1 MTSIFT
7 DFHSKYHA
15 TSLQLA
21 GSQENSLTRTLTS
34 ARVEMNPH
42 QVNAALFAL
51 KSPFS
56 KGALLADEVGLGK
69 TIEAGLVISQRIA
82 EGKRR
87 ILLIVPASLRKQWQ
101 QELQEKFSVQTQIL
115 DAAIVRK
122 SRKRGDQDIF
132 KNTKIPLIMS
142 YEYAARIAEELRLAQ
157 KWDLIVFDEAHRL
170 RNVYKNEQNKGTS
183 KRAQSLADAFR
194 DIPKILLT
202 ATPLQNSLLEL
213 YGLISVIDDKHFGG
227 LDSFRTQYVRG
238 GPDPENLAALQR
250 RIEPV
255 CQRTLRRQVQE
266 AGHINFRKRTAL
278 TFDFDPFDNEIVLYE
293 RVSDFL
299 QRKDTVSYGDRTNAL
314 VLLQVRKILG
324 SSTFAVA
331 RYLETLIGRL
341 REKQKASVQMTDDL
355 DGFDVTLE
363 EADSEVE
370 VEDFEV
376 IDPQRL
382 AYEIVE
388 IEEMLVLANSIEI
401 NGKGEALIGKLP
413 LVLEQIVA
421 KGGKNKAVI
430 FTESVRTQK
439 YLEQLL
445 SNHGYAGKL
454 VLLNGSNADAESR
467 KIYNSWKERHA
478 GTDKISGSRT
488 ADMKAALVEAFKSDE
503 KSILISTE
511 SGAEGI
517 NLQFCSVLINYDL
530 PWNPQRIEQRIG
542 RIHRYGQ
549 LIDVTVV
556 NLLNRKNHTEARIHQ
571 LLSEKFKLFDGVFGS
586 SDEVLGSIS
595 SGLDFEKEVL
605 DIVQRCR
612 TKEQADAE
620 FDDLQARIRD
630 DIDADI
636 AETRAR
642 VLETLDGDVV
652 AMLHSRKKAL
662 FEKVPEYQQRLLNL
676 ARGELD
682 GIDFTVGDEYA
693 FSYDGLVYSTNWPVA
708 DDNDWQFFR
717 VNDGLGKQLI
727 SDASSRD
734 MSTEIA
740 ELTFIP
746 DEAPFDGRVARIDA
760 LKGEAGWL
768 RVYKGTMPTGDSTRE
783 EILCAVVADD
793 GSQRGSDIVEKLM
806 QVPSRQPQTTSM
818 TIPDHEL
825 SEAGETAFEGFS
837 ARVQQENMTWLDEEE
852 LRLDR
857 YAADIEIEIDAQIDA
872 LDVEVKDL
880 QRQRRDPKLSM
891 EDKLTMGRR
900 IKKLEGEVDD
910 LKLSKFERRKAIR
923 KQVSDKLDEFADLL
937 NQQPKFEML
946 FTLRW
951 KVA

>member
-1 MTSIFT
+1 MTPVFT
-7 DFHSKYHA
+7 EFHSKYHA

-101 QELQEKFSVQTQIL
+101 QELQEKFSVPTQIL
-115 DAAIVRK
+115 DAAVVRQA
-122 SRKRGDQDIF
+122 RKRGEDDIF
-132 KNTKIPLIMS
+132 KNTKTPLIMS
-142 YEYAARIAEELRLAQ
+142 YEYAARIADELRLAQ

-183 KRAQSLADAFR
+183 KRAQALADAFR

-213 YGLISVIDDKHFGG
+213 YGLISVIDDTHFGG

-238 GPDPENLAALQR
+238 RPDPENLAALQK

-293 RVSDFL
+293 HVSDFL
-299 QRKDTVSYGDRTNAL
+299 QRSDTVSYGDRANAL

-341 REKQKASVQMTDDL
+341 KEKQKASVQMTDDL

-363 EADSEVE
+363 E
-370 VEDFEV
+370 EDAEGAAEDIEA

-382 AYEIVE
+382 ANEIVE
-388 IEEMLVLANSIEI
+388 IEEMLSLANSIKI
-401 NGKGEALIGKLP
+401 NGKGEALVGKLP
-413 LVLEQIVA
+413 LVLEQIEK

-445 SNHGYAGKL
+445 STHGFSGEL
-454 VLLNGSNADAESR
+454 VLLNGSNADPESR
-467 KIYNSWKERHA
+467 RIYNSWKDRHV
-478 GTDKISGSRT
+478 GTDRISGSRT

-605 DIVQRCR
+605 GIVQRCR

-620 FDDLQARIRD
+620 FDELQTRIKD
-630 DIDADI
+630 EIDADI

-652 AMLHSRKKAL
+652 AMLHSRQKSL
-662 FEKVPEYQQRLLNL
+662 VEKVPEYQQKLLNL
-676 ARGELD
+676 ARGELE
-682 GIDFTVGDEYA
+682 GIDFTIGDEYA
-693 FSYDGLVYSTNWPVA
+693 FSYDGLVYTTKWPIA

-717 VNDGLGKQLI
+717 VNDGLGKRLI
-727 SDASSRD
+727 SEASARD
-734 MSTEIA
+734 LSTELV
-740 ELTFIP
+740 EMTFVP
-746 DEAPFDGRVARIDA
+746 DEAPFHGRVARIDA
-760 LKGEAGWL
+760 LKGEVGWL
-768 RVYKGTMPTGDSTRE
+768 RVYKATMPTGDALRE

-793 GSQRGSDIVEKLM
+793 GTQRGSDIVEKLM
-806 QVPSRQPQTTSM
+806 QVPTRAPQPTSL
-818 TIPDHEL
+818 IVPDNDL
-825 SEAGETAFEGFS
+825 NEAGEAAFDGFS
-837 ARVQQENMTWLDEEE
+837 SRVQDENMAWLDEEE

-872 LDVEVKDL
+872 LEVEVKDF

-891 EDKLTMGRR
+891 EDKLSMGRK

-923 KQVSDKLDEFADLL
+923 KQVSDKLDEFAEML
-937 NQQPKFEML
+937 NQQPSLEML

>member
-1 MTSIFT
+1 MTSMFT
-7 DFHSKYHA
+7 DFHSKFHA

-101 QELQEKFSVQTQIL
+101 QELQEKFSVPTMIL
-115 DAAIVRK
+115 DASVVRQA
-122 SRKRGDQDIF
+122 RKRGEDNIF
-132 KNTKIPLIMS
+132 KTTKMPVIMS
-142 YEYAARIAEELRLAQ
+142 YEYAARIADELRVAQ
-157 KWDLIVFDEAHRL
+157 RWDLIVFDEAHRL
-170 RNVYKNEQNKGTS
+170 RNVYKNEQNRGTS
-183 KRAQSLADAFR
+183 KRAQALADAFR

-213 YGLISVIDDKHFGG
+213 YGLISVIDDTHFGG

-238 GPDPENLAALQR
+238 RPDPENLASLQK

-278 TFDFDPFDNEIVLYE
+278 TFDFDPFDNEITLYE
-293 RVSDFL
+293 QVSDFL
-299 QRKDTVSYGDRTNAL
+299 QRSDTVSYGDRANAL

-341 REKQKASVQMTDDL
+341 KLKQAASVKMSDDL

-363 EADSEVE
+363 EDGSNSDDDDMEI
-370 VEDFEV
+370 

-382 AYEIVE
+382 ANEIAE
-388 IEEMLVLANSIEI
+388 IQDMLALANSIQI
-401 NGKGEALIGKLP
+401 NGKGEALVGKLP
-413 LVLEQIVA
+413 LVLEQIVK

-430 FTESVRTQK
+430 FTESVRTQR

-445 SNHGYAGKL
+445 SNHGYSGKL
-454 VLLNGSNADAESR
+454 VLLNGSNADPESR
-467 KIYNSWKERHA
+467 RIYNSWKDRHA
-478 GTDKISGSRT
+478 GTEKVSGSRT

-571 LLSEKFKLFDGVFGS
+571 LLSEKFKLFEGVFGS

-605 DIVQRCR
+605 GIVQRCR
-612 TKEQADAE
+612 TKDQADAE
-620 FDDLQARIRD
+620 FDELQTRIKD
-630 DIDADI
+630 EIDADI

-652 AMLHSRKKAL
+652 AMLHSRQKSL
-662 FEKVPEYQQRLLNL
+662 VEKVPEYQQKLLNL
-676 ARGELD
+676 ARGELE
-682 GIDFTVGDEYA
+682 GIDFSVGDEYA
-693 FSYDGLVYSTNWPVA
+693 FSHEGLVYTTKWPIA

-717 VNDGLGKQLI
+717 VNEGLGRQLVA
-727 SDASSRD
+727 DASARD
-734 MSTEIA
+734 LTG
-740 ELTFIP
+740 ELMELIFVP
-746 DEAPFDGRVARIDA
+746 DEAPFHGRVARIDA
-760 LKGEAGWL
+760 LKGDVGWL
-768 RVYKGTMPTGDSTRE
+768 RVYKATMPTGDALRE
-783 EILCAVVADD
+783 EILCAVVSDD
-793 GSQRGSDIVEKLM
+793 GTQRGPDIVEKLM
-806 QVPSRQPQTTSM
+806 QVPALAPQAASVPA
-818 TIPDHEL
+818 PDNDL
-825 SEAGETAFEGFS
+825 NQAGEVAFDGFS
-837 ARVQQENMTWLDEEE
+837 SRVQEENMAWLDDEE

-872 LDVEVKDL
+872 LDAEVKDF
-880 QRQRRDPKLSM
+880 QRQRRNPKLSM
-891 EDKLTMGRR
+891 EDKLAMGRK
-900 IKKLEGEVDD
+900 IKRLEGEVDD

-923 KQVSDKLDEFADLL
+923 KQVSDKLDEFAEML
-937 NQQPKFEML
+937 NQQPTLETL

>member
-1 MTSIFT
+1 MTSVFT
-7 DFHSKYHA
+7 DFHSKFQA

-115 DAAIVRK
+115 DAAIVRHA
-122 SRKRGDQDIF
+122 RKHGDADIF
-132 KNTKIPLIMS
+132 RNTKIPLIMS

-157 KWDLIVFDEAHRL
+157 KWDLIIFDEAHRL
-170 RNVYKNEQNKGTS
+170 RNVYKNERNKGTS
-183 KRAQSLADAFR
+183 KRAQALADAFR

-213 YGLISVIDDKHFGG
+213 YGLISVIDNTHFGG
-227 LDSFRTQYVRG
+227 LDSFRTQYVRRR
-238 GPDPENLAALQR
+238 PNPENLTALQK

-278 TFDFDPFDNEIVLYE
+278 TFDFDPFDDETVLYE
-293 RVSDFL
+293 QVSDFL

-341 REKQKASVQMTDDL
+341 RERQKASVQMTDDL

-363 EADSEVE
+363 EADSEDE
-370 VEDFEV
+370 AADIDI

-382 AYEIVE
+382 ANEIVE
-388 IEEMLVLANSIEI
+388 IEGMLALANSIRI
-401 NGKGEALIGKLP
+401 NGKGEALVGKLP

-430 FTESVRTQK
+430 FTESVRTQR

-445 SNHGYAGKL
+445 SKNGHTGQL
-454 VLLNGSNADAESR
+454 VLLNGSNSDPESR
-467 KIYNSWKERHA
+467 RIYNSWKDRHA

-503 KSILISTE
+503 KTILISTE

-620 FDDLQARIRD
+620 FDELQDRIKD

-652 AMLHSRKKAL
+652 AMLHSRQKSL
-662 FEKVPEYQQRLLNL
+662 VEKVPEYQQRLLNL

-693 FSYDGLVYSTNWPVA
+693 FSYDGLVYTTKWPVA

-717 VNDGLGKQLI
+717 VNDGLGKRLI
-727 SDASSRD
+727 SEAYSRD
-734 MSTEIA
+734 LSTEIA
-740 ELTFIP
+740 ELTFLP

-760 LKGEAGWL
+760 LKGEVGWL
-768 RVYKGTMPTGDSTRE
+768 RVFKATMPTGDAIRE
-783 EILCAVVADD
+783 EILCAVITDD
-793 GSQRGSDIVEKLM
+793 GKQRGSDIVEKLM
-806 QVPSRQPQTTSM
+806 QVPTHAPRPSFLNVPER
-818 TIPDHEL
+818 EL
-825 SEAGETAFEGFS
+825 TEVGEAAFDGFS
-837 ARVQQENMTWLDEEE
+837 TRVQEENMAWLDEEE

-872 LDVEVKDL
+872 LEVEVKEL

-891 EDKLTMGRR
+891 EDKLAMGRK
-900 IKKLEGEVDD
+900 IKRLEGEVDD

>member
-1 MTSIFT
+1 MFT
-7 DFHSKYHA
+7 DFHSKFHA

-101 QELQEKFSVQTQIL
+101 QELQEKFSVPTMIL
-115 DAAIVRK
+115 DASVVRQA
-122 SRKRGDQDIF
+122 RKRGEDNIF
-132 KNTKIPLIMS
+132 KTTKMPVIMS
-142 YEYAARIAEELRLAQ
+142 YEYAARIADELRVAQ
-157 KWDLIVFDEAHRL
+157 RWDLIVFDEAHRL
-170 RNVYKNEQNKGTS
+170 RNVYKNEQNRGTS
-183 KRAQSLADAFR
+183 KRAQALADAFR

-213 YGLISVIDDKHFGG
+213 YGLISVIDDTHFGG

-238 GPDPENLAALQR
+238 RPDPENLASLQK

-278 TFDFDPFDNEIVLYE
+278 TFDFDPFDNEITLYE
-293 RVSDFL
+293 QVSDFL
-299 QRKDTVSYGDRTNAL
+299 QRSDTVSYGDRANAL

-341 REKQKASVQMTDDL
+341 KLKQAASVKMSDDL

-363 EADSEVE
+363 EDGSNSDDDDMEI
-370 VEDFEV
+370 

-382 AYEIVE
+382 ANEIAE
-388 IEEMLVLANSIEI
+388 IQDMLALANSIQI
-401 NGKGEALIGKLP
+401 NGKGEALVGKLP
-413 LVLEQIVA
+413 LVLEQIVK

-430 FTESVRTQK
+430 FTESVRTQR

-445 SNHGYAGKL
+445 SNHGYSGKL
-454 VLLNGSNADAESR
+454 VLLNGSNADPESR
-467 KIYNSWKERHA
+467 RIYNSWKDRHA
-478 GTDKISGSRT
+478 GTEKVSGSRT

-571 LLSEKFKLFDGVFGS
+571 LLSEKFKLFEGVFGS

-605 DIVQRCR
+605 GIVQRCR
-612 TKEQADAE
+612 TKDQADAE
-620 FDDLQARIRD
+620 FDELQTRIKD
-630 DIDADI
+630 EIDADI

-652 AMLHSRKKAL
+652 AMLHSRQKSL
-662 FEKVPEYQQRLLNL
+662 VEKVPEYQQKLLNL
-676 ARGELD
+676 ARGELE
-682 GIDFTVGDEYA
+682 GIDFSVGDEYA
-693 FSYDGLVYSTNWPVA
+693 FSHEGLVYTTKWPIA

-717 VNDGLGKQLI
+717 VNEGLGRQLVA
-727 SDASSRD
+727 DASARD
-734 MSTEIA
+734 LTG
-740 ELTFIP
+740 ELMELIFVP
-746 DEAPFDGRVARIDA
+746 DEAPFHGRVARIDA
-760 LKGEAGWL
+760 LKGDVGWL
-768 RVYKGTMPTGDSTRE
+768 RVYKATMPTGDALRE
-783 EILCAVVADD
+783 EILCAVVSDD
-793 GSQRGSDIVEKLM
+793 GTQRGPDIVEKLM
-806 QVPSRQPQTTSM
+806 QVPALAPQAASVPA
-818 TIPDHEL
+818 PDNDL
-825 SEAGETAFEGFS
+825 NQAGEVAFDGFS
-837 ARVQQENMTWLDEEE
+837 SRVQEENMAWLDDEE

-872 LDVEVKDL
+872 LDAEVKDF
-880 QRQRRDPKLSM
+880 QRQRRNPKLSM
-891 EDKLTMGRR
+891 EDKLAMGRK
-900 IKKLEGEVDD
+900 IKRLEGEVDD

-923 KQVSDKLDEFADLL
+923 KQVSDKLDEFAEML
-937 NQQPKFEML
+937 NQQPTLETL

>member
-1 MTSIFT
+1 MTSMFT
-7 DFHSKYHA
+7 DFHSKFHA

-101 QELQEKFSVQTQIL
+101 QELQEKFSVPTMIL
-115 DAAIVRK
+115 DASVVRQA
-122 SRKRGDQDIF
+122 RKRGEDNIF
-132 KNTKIPLIMS
+132 KTTKMPVIMS
-142 YEYAARIAEELRLAQ
+142 YEYAARIADELRVAQ
-157 KWDLIVFDEAHRL
+157 RWDLIVFDEAHRL
-170 RNVYKNEQNKGTS
+170 RNVYKNEQNRGTS
-183 KRAQSLADAFR
+183 KRAQALADAFR

-213 YGLISVIDDKHFGG
+213 YGLISVIDDTHFGG

-238 GPDPENLAALQR
+238 RPDPENLASLQK

-278 TFDFDPFDNEIVLYE
+278 TFDFDPFDNEITLYE
-293 RVSDFL
+293 QVSGFL
-299 QRKDTVSYGDRTNAL
+299 QRSDTVSYGDRANAL

-341 REKQKASVQMTDDL
+341 KLKQAASVKMSDDL

-363 EADSEVE
+363 EDGSNSDDDDMEI
-370 VEDFEV
+370 

-382 AYEIVE
+382 ANEIAE
-388 IEEMLVLANSIEI
+388 IQDMLALANSIQI
-401 NGKGEALIGKLP
+401 NGKGEALVGKLP
-413 LVLEQIVA
+413 LVLEQIVK

-430 FTESVRTQK
+430 FTESVRTQR

-445 SNHGYAGKL
+445 SNHGYSGKL
-454 VLLNGSNADAESR
+454 VLLNGSNADPESR
-467 KIYNSWKERHA
+467 RIYNSWKDRHA
-478 GTDKISGSRT
+478 GTEKVSGSRT

-571 LLSEKFKLFDGVFGS
+571 LLSEKFKLFEGVFGS

-605 DIVQRCR
+605 GIVQRCR
-612 TKEQADAE
+612 TKDQADAE
-620 FDDLQARIRD
+620 FDELQTRIKD
-630 DIDADI
+630 EIDADI

-652 AMLHSRKKAL
+652 AMLHSRQKSL
-662 FEKVPEYQQRLLNL
+662 VEKVPEYQQKLLNL
-676 ARGELD
+676 ARGELE
-682 GIDFTVGDEYA
+682 GIDFSVGDEYA
-693 FSYDGLVYSTNWPVA
+693 FSHEGLVYTTKWPIA

-717 VNDGLGKQLI
+717 VNEGLGRQLVA
-727 SDASSRD
+727 DASARD
-734 MSTEIA
+734 LTG
-740 ELTFIP
+740 ELMELIFVP
-746 DEAPFDGRVARIDA
+746 DEAPFHGRVARIDA
-760 LKGEAGWL
+760 LKGDVGWL
-768 RVYKGTMPTGDSTRE
+768 RVYKATMPTGDALRE
-783 EILCAVVADD
+783 EILCAVVSDD
-793 GSQRGSDIVEKLM
+793 GTQRGPDIVEKLM
-806 QVPSRQPQTTSM
+806 QVPALAPQAASVPA
-818 TIPDHEL
+818 PDNDL
-825 SEAGETAFEGFS
+825 NQAGEVAFDGFS
-837 ARVQQENMTWLDEEE
+837 SRVQEENMAWLDDEE

-872 LDVEVKDL
+872 LDAEVKDF
-880 QRQRRDPKLSM
+880 QRQRRNPKLSM
-891 EDKLTMGRR
+891 EDKLAMGRK
-900 IKKLEGEVDD
+900 IKRLEGEVDD

-923 KQVSDKLDEFADLL
+923 KQVSDKLDEFAEML
-937 NQQPKFEML
+937 NQQPTLETL